1 MNNEKML
8 KLWFFFLSK
17 SKRVNGCICIKYRGQ
32 RYDKIV
38 HAIAVRI
45 RLLVLF
51 RIMNLFWC
59 YDVNAFPML
68 LWKKGEK
75 IMKIWKCQVRLNE
88 RTNTAVVW
96 LKLCGSYS
104 IKYDVFCNCFS
115 YIPLCDAPVSWYQG
129 NK

>member
-8 KLWFFFLSK
+8 KLWFFFLST

-68 LWKKGEK
+68 LWKKEEK
-75 IMKIWKCQVRLNE
+75 NNEDMKVSSAFKWKN
-88 RTNTAVVW
+88 
-96 LKLCGSYS
+96 
-104 IKYDVFCNCFS
+104 KYYDWNCVGV
-115 YIPLCDAPVSWYQG
+115 IQ
-129 NK
+129 

>member
-68 LWKKGEK
+68 LWKKGGK
-75 IMKIWKCQVRLNE
+75 IMKIWKFQVRLNE
-88 RTNTAVVW
+88 RTNIMIEIVW
-96 LKLCGSYS
+96 EL
-104 IKYDVFCNCFS
+104 F
-115 YIPLCDAPVSWYQG
+115 
-129 NK
+129 NKVWCILQLFFVHSTLWCTCLMISGE

>member
-68 LWKKGEK
+68 LWKKEEK
-75 IMKIWKCQVRLNE
+75 K
-88 RTNTAVVW
+88 
-96 LKLCGSYS
+96 
-104 IKYDVFCNCFS
+104 
-115 YIPLCDAPVSWYQG
+115 
-129 NK
+129 

>member
-17 SKRVNGCICIKYRGQ
+17 SKRVNGCICIKNLYGQ

-68 LWKKGEK
+68 LWKKEK
-75 IMKIWKCQVRLNE
+75 KNNEDMK
-88 RTNTAVVW
+88 
-96 LKLCGSYS
+96 
-104 IKYDVFCNCFS
+104 
-115 YIPLCDAPVSWYQG
+115 VSSAFKW
-129 NK
+129 